1 MYRFLLT
8 RQWVILTLVGLV
20 LIPVMIELGFWQLG
34 RHKQRVEHNK
44 RVSRSLDAR
53 AVPIGEL
60 TGVGREMPKKTAMRK
75 VTVSG
80 TYDPRHEVVV
90 RQRTGSDDQSIGY
103 FVVTPLLLPDGNAV
117 LVNRGWIPAPGNLT
131 QFPDVPAPPTG
142 KVTVTGRLK
151 ADETTGSSGIKDK
164 KGLPPRQVMLI
175 DSERQAEAVGRPL
188 LGGYVELTDST
199 PRGAN
204 QPEPVQ
210 APDTSGIGSHMAY
223 AVQWWLFTVA
233 VPVGWVVLFRRE
245 LRDQAAAAAKAA
257 KDAEAA
263 REKAAAEPEAPGA
276 SEAAPGADAE
286 ANPGA
291 QADDATEP
299 AADAA
304 TAEPQA
310 ATEPTAGAGTGPETD
325 GDPEAGP
332 GKPVAP
338 TERTASVARSAAA
351 SD

>member
-20 LIPVMIELGFWQLG
+20 LIPVMIELGFWQFG
-34 RHKQRVEHNK
+34 RHEQRVEHNE
-44 RVSRSLDAR
+44 RVSKSLDAP

-60 TGVGREMPKKTAMRK
+60 TGVGRDVPKQTAMRK

-103 FVVTPLLLPDGNAV
+103 FVVTPLLLADGNAV

-142 KVTVTGRLK
+142 EVTVTGRLK

-175 DSERQAEAVGRPL
+175 NSERQAETVGRPL
-188 LGGYVELTDST
+188 LGGYVELTDSK
-199 PRGAN
+199 PRGAH
-204 QPEPVQ
+204 QPEPVP

-223 AVQWWLFTVA
+223 AVQWWLFTAA

-276 SEAAPGADAE
+276 SDAAPAAAGADTTSR
-286 ANPGA
+286 PYA
-291 QADDATEP
+291 QADAAEP
-299 AADAA
+299 EAE
-304 TAEPQA
+304 TAEPGAEA
-310 ATEPTAGAGTGPETD
+310 ARSD
-325 GDPEAGP
+325 AGP
-332 GKPVAP
+332 DAKADMEPGAEPVAP
-338 TERTASVARSAAA
+338 AEHTASVARSAAA

>member
-34 RHKQRVEHNK
+34 RHEQRVEHNE
-44 RVSRSLDAR
+44 RVSKSLDAP

-60 TGVGREMPKKTAMRK
+60 TGVGRDVPKRTAMRK

-103 FVVTPLLLPDGNAV
+103 FVVTPLLLADGNAV

-142 KVTVTGRLK
+142 EVTVTGRLK

-175 DSERQAEAVGRPL
+175 NSERQAETVGRPL
-188 LGGYVELTDST
+188 LGGYVELTDSK
-199 PRGAN
+199 PRGAH
-204 QPEPVQ
+204 QPEPVP

-223 AVQWWLFTVA
+223 AVQWWLFTAA

-257 KDAEAA
+257 KAAKDAEAA

-276 SEAAPGADAE
+276 SDAAPGTD

-291 QADDATEP
+291 RADATETE
-299 AADAA
+299 ADATESRVDA
-304 TAEPQA
+304 AEPKA
-310 ATEPTAGAGTGPETD
+310 DTEADTEPGSE
-325 GDPEAGP
+325 P

-338 TERTASVARSAAA
+338 AERTASVARSAAA

>member
-34 RHKQRVEHNK
+34 RHEQRVEHNE
-44 RVSRSLDAR
+44 RVSKSLDAP

-60 TGVGREMPKKTAMRK
+60 TGVGRDVPKQTAMRK

-103 FVVTPLLLPDGNAV
+103 FVVTPLLLADGNAV

-142 KVTVTGRLK
+142 EVTVTGRLK

-175 DSERQAEAVGRPL
+175 NSERQAETVGRPL
-188 LGGYVELTDST
+188 LGGYVELTDSQ
-199 PRGAN
+199 PRGAH
-204 QPEPVQ
+204 QPEPVP

-223 AVQWWLFTVA
+223 AVQWWLFTAA

-257 KDAEAA
+257 KAAKDAEAA

-276 SEAAPGADAE
+276 SDAAPGAADADTASRPE
-286 ANPGA
+286 AGA
-291 QADDATEP
+291 DATESEP
-299 AADAA
+299 GAEAAGSEAGADAGPDA
-304 TAEPQA
+304 KAD
-310 ATEPTAGAGTGPETD
+310 TEPGAE
-325 GDPEAGP
+325 P
-332 GKPVAP
+332 GKPA
-338 TERTASVARSAAA
+338 ERTASVARSAAA